1 LYDYLGYLAGV
12 CTTVAFFPQI
22 WRIWKTRSTKD
33 ISLGMYIVFISGILL
48 WLIYGALIGSLPLM
62 IANSLTLI
70 LSVFILLMKLRH
82 G

>member
-1 LYDYLGYLAGV
+1 
-12 CTTVAFFPQI
+12 
-22 WRIWKTRSTKD
+22 
-33 ISLGMYIVFISGILL
+33 MYIVFISGILL
-48 WLIYGALIGSLPLM
+48 WLSYGALIGSLPLM

>member
-1 LYDYLGYLAGV
+1 M
-12 CTTVAFFPQI
+12 AFFPQI